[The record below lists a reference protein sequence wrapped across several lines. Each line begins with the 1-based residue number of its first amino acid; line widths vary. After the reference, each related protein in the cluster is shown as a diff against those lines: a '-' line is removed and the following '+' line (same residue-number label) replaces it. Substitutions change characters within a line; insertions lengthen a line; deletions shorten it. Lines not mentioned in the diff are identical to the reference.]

1 MCMNN
6 IIIENTISEYLMGVM
21 LKPKLNNEIISLSL
35 FNFIKHNKI
44 PNIIINGIITV
55 IKFGTKKIDSK
66 KTLKISIC
74 IIFVKLSSLVSWS
87 NHAIEMKIKKIR
99 VHDFAICKSIYKL
112 ILLNIIFIYSFFKSN
127 NEYNLPYIFNII

>member
-1 MCMNN
+1 
-6 IIIENTISEYLMGVM
+6 MGVM
-21 LKPKLNNEIISLSL
+21 LKPKLNNATISLSL